1 MKITKA
7 RTGLKR
13 VSSGSSTKLQSSIP
27 TSCLIVERNSQ
38 VSMKRK
44 KQEYGRIKS
53 AELAALNTAIQLIL
67 CQCTT
72 LVFTVTIMTHTN
84 PLEFLDLQ

>member
-1 MKITKA
+1 
-7 RTGLKR
+7 
-13 VSSGSSTKLQSSIP
+13 
-27 TSCLIVERNSQ
+27 
-38 VSMKRK
+38 MKRK

-72 LVFTVTIMTHTN
+72 LVFTVTIMTHIN